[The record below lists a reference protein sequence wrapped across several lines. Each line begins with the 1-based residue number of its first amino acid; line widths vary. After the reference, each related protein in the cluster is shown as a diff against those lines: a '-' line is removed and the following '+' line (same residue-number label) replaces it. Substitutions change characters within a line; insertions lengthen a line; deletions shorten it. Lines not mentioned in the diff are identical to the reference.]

1 MHDGNNIAPREFSKT
16 ALDFKD
22 VWLEIKP
29 CADGENIHTTIDS
42 DKAQSIP
49 ALSDVLLAAERTSAA
64 TKGKGLW
71 DYSRRLDE
79 NEFSQIID
87 AVKFVRV
94 FEDARS
100 ISRSINVNCGASS
113 YTLTLFAMK

>member
-1 MHDGNNIAPREFSKT
+1 M
-16 ALDFKD
+16 DFKD

-29 CADGENIHTTIDS
+29 CTDGEDIHTTIDS
-42 DKAQSIP
+42 DKVRSIP
-49 ALSDVLLAAERTSAA
+49 ALFDVLLAAERTSAN
-64 TKGKGLW
+64 TKDTRLW

-87 AVKFVRV
+87 AVTFVGV

-100 ISRSINVNCGASS
+100 ISRSINVNCGSSS